1 MHLPT
6 SPILQSPDVSLVNRL
21 VRVQT
26 RRCWLLARNLAV
38 QADRAPSDIGR
49 LCRQKRWSPRIRT
62 LDVIDSFRDES
73 EAMLTSLISHAV
85 PAFAVPAVSVNSPK
99 PYVVASSDYSGQWL
113 LLLFYP
119 RDFSFVCPTELT
131 SFSARSRDFEQR
143 NCRILAI
150 SVDSIESHVEWLATP
165 PGKGGLGPLQFPL
178 ASDADGELAQ
188 KLGIWLPEKGVSSR
202 GLFLIDPQ
210 GDLQYGVVHNLS
222 VGRNVDEILRVLDAM
237 QSGGLCPAGWTTADG
252 NIDPEQALQPGRV
265 LGHYKIQ
272 RLLGEG
278 TFGNVFAAWDLRLE
292 RNVALKLLKRNAVE
306 SREAA
311 LREARAA
318 AALSHPN
325 VCGIYAVEEEDG
337 LPVIAMEY
345 VNGRPLSEVIAER
358 LPVAQKVEVA
368 QGIAS
373 GLAAAHALK
382 IVHGDLKPANVLVTP
397 ELVPRILDF
406 GLSRQA
412 SRPPLLETEV
422 LSDPLPSPGPEPAG
436 SGLESTVMMPA
447 ALAGERVG
455 HGLSGTP
462 AYMAPEQWRGEM
474 PAPASD
480 VFAFG
485 LIFFELIT
493 GRRALAGERLADL
506 AHQHR
511 DPRLPAALAGELP
524 EPFRELLIAVL
535 ASDPAA
541 RPAAPVVRRLLEN
554 AGASLREM

>member
-1 MHLPT
+1 
-6 SPILQSPDVSLVNRL
+6 
-21 VRVQT
+21 
-26 RRCWLLARNLAV
+26 
-38 QADRAPSDIGR
+38 
-49 LCRQKRWSPRIRT
+49 
-62 LDVIDSFRDES
+62 
-73 EAMLTSLISHAV
+73 MLTSLISHPA
-85 PAFAVPAVSVNSPK
+85 PAFALPAVSFSSPE
-99 PYVVASSDYSGQWL
+99 PQIVASSDFTDHWL

-131 SFSARSRDFEQR
+131 SFSARSFDFERR
-143 NCRILAI
+143 NCRILAV
-150 SVDSIESHVEWLATP
+150 SVDSIESHMEWLATP
-165 PGKGGLGPLQFPL
+165 PAKGGLGPLQFPL
-178 ASDADGELAQ
+178 ASDPDGELAQ
-188 KLGIWLPEKGVSSR
+188 KLGIWMPEKGVSTR

-292 RNVALKLLKRNAVE
+292 RNVALKLLKRNAAE

-311 LREARAA
+311 LHEARAA

-337 LPVIAMEY
+337 LPVIAMEF
-345 VNGRPLSEVIAER
+345 VDGRPLTEVIAGR

-368 QGIAS
+368 HGIAS
-373 GLAAAHALK
+373 GLAAAHALT

-397 ELVPRILDF
+397 ELIPRILDF

-412 SRPPLLETEV
+412 SRPPLLETGSV
-422 LSDPLPSPGPEPAG
+422 SDTLPTLGPAPAG
-436 SGLESTVMMPA
+436 SGLEATVLMTPG
-447 ALAGERVG
+447 ALAGEQPGR
-455 HGLSGTP
+455 GLSGTP
-462 AYMAPEQWRGEM
+462 AYMSPEQWSGD
-474 PAPASD
+474 AATPASD

-506 AHQHR
+506 ASQLR

-535 ASDPAA
+535 AADPAA
-541 RPAAPVVRRLLEN
+541 RPTAPVVRRLLEN
-554 AGASLREM
+554 ATTTRNR

>member
-1 MHLPT
+1 
-6 SPILQSPDVSLVNRL
+6 
-21 VRVQT
+21 
-26 RRCWLLARNLAV
+26 
-38 QADRAPSDIGR
+38 
-49 LCRQKRWSPRIRT
+49 
-62 LDVIDSFRDES
+62 
-73 EAMLTSLISHAV
+73 MLTSLISH
-85 PAFAVPAVSVNSPK
+85 PAPPFSIPAVSVNSPK
-99 PYVVASSDYSGQWL
+99 PYVVASSDYGGHWL

-131 SFSARSRDFEQR
+131 SFSARFRDFEQR

-165 PGKGGLGPLQFPL
+165 PARGGLGPLQFPL
-178 ASDADGELAQ
+178 ASDADGELAK
-188 KLGIWLPEKGVSSR
+188 KLGIWLPEKELSTR

-292 RNVALKLLKRNAVE
+292 RNVALKLLKRNAAE

-337 LPVIAMEY
+337 LPVIAMEF
-345 VNGRPLSEVIAER
+345 VNGRPLTQVIAEQ

-368 QGIAS
+368 HGIAS
-373 GLAAAHALK
+373 GLAAAHALT

-412 SRPPLLETEV
+412 SRPPLLETGV
-422 LSDPLPSPGPEPAG
+422 LADTLSSTGPAPAG
-436 SGLESTVMMPA
+436 SGLEATVLMTPA
-447 ALAGERVG
+447 ALADERVG

-462 AYMAPEQWRGEM
+462 AYMAPEQWRGEV
-474 PAPASD
+474 PAAASD

-511 DPRLPAALAGELP
+511 DPRLPVALAGQLP
-524 EPFRELLIAVL
+524 EPFRELFIAVL

-541 RPAAPVVRRLLEN
+541 RPTAPVVRRLLEN
-554 AGASLREM
+554 AGASVQESQPGTGHDRTLGKMTSP